1 MEGGKA
7 MFVRNEVNSAM
18 LTDVHAKSFIV
29 HTDGTDSGDTVN
41 IYKYINDV
49 STVVAKHDSFVEY
62 AKNCIVADIVT
73 DAAGSTTQGYTCKV
87 NNVTTSSVK
96 TSYIDLNNSI
106 RFATYSVNSS
116 NGANAGNDVAASN
129 QLFVLD
135 INTNESSQP
144 LGGGNMWLE
153 KVHAYDFFL
162 HDDGATS
169 SPGISML
176 QLYKDAS
183 LLSGIVHVDSTSN
196 DQNREFYIDTKR
208 IKSREI
214 TVNTTLPD
222 QEKCVI
228 TNNSISF
235 CNDTST
241 SDIEFIKLDNK
252 DTGGLK
258 FKGNLTT
265 EHGSVYV
272 ENGNIYAD
280 NGNIRCNKLF
290 VKYNGGYV
298 DIIEVFSQMLGIE
311 RTDSS
316 IDSSIDSSTDT
327 STGTSGEGGET
338 T

>member
-1 MEGGKA
+1 

-18 LTDVHAKSFIV
+18 LTDVHAKAFII

-73 DAAGSTTQGYTCKV
+73 DAAGAATQGYTCKV

-106 RFATYSVNSS
+106 RFATYNVNAS
-116 NGANAGNDVAASN
+116 NGVNIGSDVAASN

-135 INTNESSQP
+135 INTNDSSQN
-144 LGGGNMWLE
+144 LSAGNMLLE
-153 KVHAYDFFL
+153 KVHAYDFFI
-162 HDDGATS
+162 HDGGSTS

-176 QLYKDAS
+176 QLYNDAS
-183 LLSGIVHVDSTSN
+183 ILSGIVHQDSSSN

-214 TVNTTLPD
+214 TVNTTLQD
-222 QEKCVI
+222 QPKCVI
-228 TNNSISF
+228 TNNKIAF
-235 CNDTST
+235 RNNT
-241 SDIEFIKLDNK
+241 SDIAYIQLSDASN
-252 DTGGLK
+252 GGLT
-258 FKGNLTT
+258 FKGDLTT
-265 EHGSVYV
+265 SGSINANDGVIKCKKIFV
-272 ENGNIYAD
+272 E
-280 NGNIRCNKLF
+280 
-290 VKYNGGYV
+290 YNGIPT
-298 DIIEVFSQMLGIE
+298 DIIAVFSTLLGINRE
-311 RTDSS
+311 G
-316 IDSSIDSSTDT
+316 T
-327 STGTSGEGGET
+327 SAGTSGGGGET